1 MNNNRKISTER
12 NDKDRIELAAAAA
25 KNSDKLAFVELIG
38 IFSPYISA
46 LARSFGLPESE
57 YDDLCQVGR
66 IALYRAVCTYNS
78 DKASFATFSRVCI
91 KNAMTSFV
99 RSYKSKARLSQGT
112 LAFEELTD
120 ESIAAADGGSTPE
133 DFVLAEEFIKEL
145 ESAMSTVLSAFEKK
159 VLEYK
164 LSGIG
169 IAEISVLVGKDTKSV
184 ENTLFRVR
192 RKLKK
197 SLEN

>member
-66 IALYRAVCTYNS
+66 IALYRR
-78 DKASFATFSRVCI
+78 FARIIRI
-91 KNAMTSFV
+91 KRRLPLFQEFV
-99 RSYKSKARLSQGT
+99 
-112 LAFEELTD
+112 
-120 ESIAAADGGSTPE
+120 
-133 DFVLAEEFIKEL
+133 
-145 ESAMSTVLSAFEKK
+145 
-159 VLEYK
+159 
-164 LSGIG
+164 
-169 IAEISVLVGKDTKSV
+169 
-184 ENTLFRVR
+184 
-192 RKLKK
+192 
-197 SLEN
+197 